1 MEKTKKY
8 RRIYETVKP
17 QEVQNAEAI
26 LVDSQSLDLQNFEKF
41 LRNRALI
48 TELLHRHYTKTTTNH
63 LTTHPFH
70 RILKLSSCVRRQGYG
85 HQIEK

>member
-48 TELLHRHYTKTTTNH
+48 TELL
-63 LTTHPFH
+63 
-70 RILKLSSCVRRQGYG
+70 
-85 HQIEK
+85 